1 MPIGATI
8 GFTMADNLFERP
20 KAKEAGDKSPVN
32 GKVDFTGRD
41 QGERAAEPL
50 SLLSISGIDASKAIA
65 ASRQPTAEEI
75 ASSGPVSKQ
84 RAEQSKRPEMLP
96 AMKESDS
103 LKSIY
108 EDGLLK
114 LYDDPGKSHFGFK
127 FLEPGG
133 GSKDRLSVSARKEK
147 LEDLI
152 KGISFEYR
160 AKF

>member
-1 MPIGATI
+1 
-8 GFTMADNLFERP
+8 MAENLFEQP
-20 KAKEAGDKSPVN
+20 KAREAGDKSLAT

-41 QGERAAEPL
+41 QSERAVEPL

-65 ASRQPTAEEI
+65 AAKQPTAEEI

-84 RAEQSKRPEMLP
+84 RAELSKRPEILP
-96 AMKESDS
+96 AMRESDS

-133 GSKDRLSVSARKEK
+133 GSKERLSVGARKEK

-160 AKF
+160 VKF